1 MRSAKPVKRVLLGL
15 LVLCILL
22 AESHA
27 RRRAVFPLGSHRRC
41 TRCQTAATSPF
52 PLPPAAAS
60 TCTA

>member
-22 AESHA
+22 AGGWYLLTP
-27 RRRAVFPLGSHRRC
+27 FPIGKAMH
-41 TRCQTAATSPF
+41 ATSPF